1 MAGLRPVPGFGE
13 VAAAGIFAIGGAS
26 APLAS
31 CSSTNAEKGKFRM
44 TEIQRRHRGW
54 YFIGLGAAA
63 SIARQI
69 GLALVLTSAVAA
81 QSGEVVV
88 ATTGGAYD
96 RALKEVW
103 FAPFTVATGIN
114 VSTVTATDA
123 EQRTRAQAMATA
135 GRVTW
140 DIINNVDIIAESAQ
154 NRAFTRDLTS
164 FCGQFEASKDLV
176 EKTCNPAGVR
186 ISFNATLL
194 GFNTDRFT
202 NAGPKT
208 WVDFWDT
215 ARFPGPRALP
225 SFNDPWRVFAAALL
239 ADGVSADKLFPL
251 DIERALKK
259 LDAIKPQVQLW
270 WRTGD
275 QSQQGFRNAEYVI
288 GMIWGTRASA
298 LHAEGQP
305 VGTSYDGAFLLADT
319 MQVLRNSPNSAG
331 AEALLKFYL
340 DHPDVQAKLAE
351 RLNVTPPSLDAIAK
365 MSEAARANIPNSP
378 EAFRGIVKHDSGWIA
393 ANQARMLEAWN
404 AWIQR

>member
-1 MAGLRPVPGFGE
+1 MTDIQKRHTSRRPGLN
-13 VAAAGIFAIGGAS
+13 VAAG
-26 APLAS
+26 
-31 CSSTNAEKGKFRM
+31 
-44 TEIQRRHRGW
+44 
-54 YFIGLGAAA
+54 
-63 SIARQI
+63 IARQI
-69 GLALVLTSAVAA
+69 GLVLILTSAAAA

-96 RALKEVW
+96 RALKELW
-103 FAPFTVATGIN
+103 FEPFTRATGIK

-140 DIINNVDIIAESAQ
+140 DIINNVDIIAESTQ
-154 NRAFTRDLTS
+154 NRSFTRDLST
-164 FCGQFEASKDLV
+164 FCKAFETRKDLV
-176 EKTCNPAGVR
+176 EKSCNPAGVR

-194 GFNTDRFT
+194 AFNTERFKD
-202 NAGPKT
+202 GRPGT
-208 WVDFWDT
+208 WADFWDT

-239 ADGVSADKLFPL
+239 ADGVPADKLFPL
-251 DIERALKK
+251 DIDRALKK
-259 LDAIKPQVQLW
+259 LDAIKPQIQLW

-275 QSQQGFRNAEYVI
+275 QSQQGFRNAEYVL

-298 LHAEGQP
+298 LRAEGQP

-319 MQVLRNSPNSAG
+319 MQILRGGPNAAG

-340 DHPDVQAKLAE
+340 DDPSVQAKLAE
-351 RLNVTPPSLDAIAK
+351 RLNVTPPSLDAISR

-378 EAFRGIVKHDSGWIA
+378 EAFKSIVKHDSAWIA
-393 ANQARMLEAWN
+393 ENQTRMLDAWN

>member
-1 MAGLRPVPGFGE
+1 
-13 VAAAGIFAIGGAS
+13 
-26 APLAS
+26 
-31 CSSTNAEKGKFRM
+31 M
-44 TEIQRRHRGW
+44 TEIQKHRSAQR
-54 YFIGLGAAA
+54 FIGLGTVAG
-63 SIARQI
+63 IARQL
-69 GLALVLTSAVAA
+69 GFALVLTSAAAA

-103 FAPFTVATGIN
+103 FEPFTQATAIK

-123 EQRTRAQAMATA
+123 EQRTRAQAMANT

-154 NRAFTRDLTS
+154 NRAFTRDLTA
-164 FCGQFEASKDLV
+164 FCAQFEARKDLV
-176 EKTCNPAGVR
+176 EKSCNPAGVR

-194 GFNTDRFT
+194 AFNTQRFK
-202 NAGPKT
+202 NGDPGT
-208 WVDFWDT
+208 WADLWDT

-239 ADGVSADKLFPL
+239 ADGVPADKLFPL
-251 DIERALKK
+251 DIDRALKK
-259 LDAIKPQVQLW
+259 LDAIKPQIQLW

-275 QSQQGFRNAEYVI
+275 QSQQGFRNAEYAM

-298 LHAEGQP
+298 LRAEGQP
-305 VGTSYDGAFLLADT
+305 VGISYDGAFLLADT
-319 MQVLRNSPNSAG
+319 MQILRDGPNSAG

-340 DHPDVQAKLAE
+340 DHPEVQAKLAE

-378 EAFRGIVKHDSGWIA
+378 EAFKGIVKHDSAWIA

>member
-1 MAGLRPVPGFGE
+1 
-13 VAAAGIFAIGGAS
+13 
-26 APLAS
+26 
-31 CSSTNAEKGKFRM
+31 M
-44 TEIQRRHRGW
+44 TEIQQHRRVQRL
-54 YFIGLGAAA
+54 IGPGTIAG
-63 SIARQI
+63 IARQI
-69 GLALVLTSAVAA
+69 GLALVLTSAAAA

-103 FAPFTVATGIN
+103 FAPFTEATGIK

-123 EQRTRAQAMATA
+123 EQRTRAQAMANA

-154 NRAFTRDLTS
+154 NRSFTRDLTA
-164 FCGQFEASKDLV
+164 FCGQFEARKDLV
-176 EKTCNPAGVR
+176 EKSCNPAGVR

-194 GFNTDRFT
+194 TFNTQRFK
-202 NAGPKT
+202 NGEPGT
-208 WVDFWDT
+208 WADFWDT

-239 ADGVSADKLFPL
+239 ADGVPADKLFPL
-251 DIERALKK
+251 DIDRALKK
-259 LDAIKPQVQLW
+259 LDAIKPQIQLW

-275 QSQQGFRNAEYVI
+275 QSQQGFRDAEYVM

-298 LHAEGQP
+298 LRAEGQP

-319 MQVLRNSPNSAG
+319 MQVLRDGPNSAG

-340 DHPDVQAKLAE
+340 DHPEVQAKLAE

-378 EAFRGIVKHDSGWIA
+378 EAFKGIVKHDSAWIA
-393 ANQARMLEAWN
+393 ANQAGMLEAW
-404 AWIQR
+404 IQR

>member
-1 MAGLRPVPGFGE
+1 
-13 VAAAGIFAIGGAS
+13 
-26 APLAS
+26 
-31 CSSTNAEKGKFRM
+31 M
-44 TEIQRRHRGW
+44 TEIQKHRGVQ
-54 YFIGLGAAA
+54 ISIRQRLIDLATVA

-69 GLALVLTSAVAA
+69 GLALVLTQAASA

-96 RALKEVW
+96 RAVKEIW
-103 FAPFTVATGIN
+103 FEPFTTATGIK

-123 EQRTRAQAMATA
+123 EQRTRAQAMASA

-154 NRAFTRDLTS
+154 NRAFARDLTA
-164 FCGQFEASKDLV
+164 FCAQFEARKDLP

-186 ISFNATLL
+186 ISYNATLL
-194 GFNTDRFT
+194 AFNTQRFK
-202 NAGPKT
+202 NGAPAN
-208 WVDFWDT
+208 WADFWDT
-215 ARFPGPRALP
+215 VRFPGPRALP

-239 ADGVSADKLFPL
+239 ADGVPADKLFPL
-251 DIERALKK
+251 DVERALKK
-259 LDAIKPQVQLW
+259 LDAIKPQIQLW

-275 QSQQGFRNAEYVI
+275 QSQQGFRNAEYVV

-298 LHAEGQP
+298 LRAEGQP

-319 MQVLRNSPNSAG
+319 MQILRDGPNSAG
-331 AEALLKFYL
+331 AETLLKFYL
-340 DHPDVQAKLAE
+340 DHPEVQAKLAE
-351 RLNVTPPSLDAIAK
+351 RLNVTPPSLDAIAQ

-378 EAFRGIVKHDSGWIA
+378 AAFKGIVKHDPVWIA

-404 AWIQR
+404 AWIGQ

>member
-1 MAGLRPVPGFGE
+1 MA
-13 VAAAGIFAIGGAS
+13 
-26 APLAS
+26 
-31 CSSTNAEKGKFRM
+31 
-44 TEIQRRHRGW
+44 
-54 YFIGLGAAA
+54 
-63 SIARQI
+63 
-69 GLALVLTSAVAA
+69 LALVLTSPAVA
-81 QSGEVVV
+81 QSGEIVV

-103 FAPFTVATGIN
+103 FDSFTNATGIK

-123 EQRTRAQAMATA
+123 EQRTRAQAMASA

-154 NRAFTRDLTS
+154 NRSFTRDLS
-164 FCGQFEASKDLV
+164 AFCGQFEARKDLV
-176 EKTCNPAGVR
+176 EKSCNPAGVR

-194 GFNTDRFT
+194 AFNTQPF
-202 NAGPKT
+202 KT
-208 WVDFWDT
+208 GIPATWADFWDT

-239 ADGVSADKLFPL
+239 ADGVAADKLFPL

-259 LDAIKPQVQLW
+259 LDAIKRQIQLW

-275 QSQQGFRNAEYVI
+275 QSQQGFRNAEYVM

-298 LHAEGQP
+298 LRAEGQP
-305 VGTSYDGAFLLADT
+305 VGISYNGAFLLADT
-319 MQVLRNSPNSAG
+319 MQILRDGPNSAG

-340 DHPDVQAKLAE
+340 DHPEVQAKLAE
-351 RLNVTPPSLDAIAK
+351 QLNVTPPSLDAIAK
-365 MSEAARANIPNSP
+365 MSESARANIPNSP
-378 EAFRGIVKHDSGWIA
+378 EAFKGIVKHDSVWIA

-404 AWIQR
+404 AWIQQ

>member
-1 MAGLRPVPGFGE
+1 MT
-13 VAAAGIFAIGGAS
+13 GIQ
-26 APLAS
+26 
-31 CSSTNAEKGKFRM
+31 K
-44 TEIQRRHRGW
+44 RRCARH
-54 YFIGLGAAA
+54 FVGLGIVA

-69 GLALVLTSAVAA
+69 GLALVLTSAAAA

-96 RALKEVW
+96 RALKEIW
-103 FAPFTVATGIN
+103 FAPFTEATGIK

-123 EQRTRAQAMATA
+123 EQRTRAQAMANA

-154 NRAFTRDLTS
+154 NRAFTRDLTA
-164 FCGQFEASKDLV
+164 FCRQFEARKDLV
-176 EKTCNPAGVR
+176 EKSCNPAGVR

-194 GFNTDRFT
+194 GFNTQRFT
-202 NAGPKT
+202 NGGPKT
-208 WVDFWDT
+208 WADFWDT

-239 ADGVSADKLFPL
+239 ADGVPADKLFPL
-251 DIERALKK
+251 DIDRALKK
-259 LDAIKPQVQLW
+259 LDAIKPQIQLW

-275 QSQQGFRNAEYVI
+275 QSQQGFRNAEYVM

-298 LHAEGQP
+298 LRAEGQP

-319 MQVLRNSPNSAG
+319 MQILRDGPNSAG

-340 DHPDVQAKLAE
+340 DQPEVQAKLAE
-351 RLNVTPPSLDAIAK
+351 RLNVTPPSLEAIAK

-378 EAFRGIVKHDSGWIA
+378 EAFKGIVKHDSAWIA

-404 AWIQR
+404 AWIQQ